1 MIIPEQIQ
9 HTAKK
14 VVTKLTEQMKRLIKG
29 AITHMS
35 GKHRRAYMAEVTV
48 DLLDG
53 NARQA
58 ERVFGWG
65 RGTVTKGLRER
76 ATGISC
82 QDHYAGRGNRRT
94 EDTWPQLEADIRVLA
109 EPVSQ
114 ADPTFQTPFA
124 FTRITA
130 KAVRQALMTE
140 KGYTDAELP
149 CENTIG
155 NILNRLDYRLKRLQ
169 KIKPRKKLPETDAI
183 FANIASINQEL
194 KTNPHQ
200 YRLSIDTKAKLAIG
214 DFSRRGKTR
223 VAHPESAL
231 DHDVDSD
238 EKLVPVGIFE
248 PDHAGLT
255 IFYSTSIETT
265 DLIVD
270 CLEHWW
276 ADNRARLPHIT
287 ELILNLDNGP
297 HVQSRRRQLIKRL
310 VKFADDTGLTIHLV
324 SYPPYHSTYNPIER
338 CWGILEAHWNGTLL
352 NSIHKAI
359 EWTKTMTW
367 KGVNPVVHLLKKVYK
382 TGVTLTDD
390 DMEVYEARIER
401 SKTLPK
407 WDVRIQPVIG

>member
-1 MIIPEQIQ
+1 MIIPESIQ
-9 HTAKK
+9 SRVKQT
-14 VVTKLTEQMKRLIKG
+14 VTNLTEQMKCLIKD

-35 GKHRRAYMAEVTV
+35 GRHRRAYMAVVTTE
-48 DLLDG
+48 LLDG

-65 RGTVTKGLRER
+65 RGTVIKGLRER
-76 ATGISC
+76 ATGIVC
-82 QDHYAGRGNRRT
+82 QDHYTGRGTRRT
-94 EDTWPQLEADIRVLA
+94 EEKRPQLEADIRALT

-124 FTRITA
+124 FTRLTA
-130 KAVRQALMTE
+130 KAVRQALIDE
-140 KGYTDAELP
+140 KGYMDADLP

-155 NILNRLDYRLKRLQ
+155 NILNRLEYRLKRLQ
-169 KIKPRKKLPETDAI
+169 KIKPRKKLPETEAI
-183 FANIASINQEL
+183 FANIAAVNRGL
-194 KTNPHQ
+194 TANPHQ

-214 DFSRRGKTR
+214 DFSRGGKTR
-223 VAHPESAL
+223 AAHPEPAL
-231 DHDVDSD
+231 DHEFEPD

-248 PDHAGLT
+248 PEQGGLT

-270 CLEHWW
+270 CLEQWW
-276 ADNRARLPHIT
+276 GDNRARLPQIT

-310 VKFADDTGLTIHLV
+310 VDFSDDTGLTIHLV
-324 SYPPYHSTYNPIER
+324 YYPPYHSKYNPIER

-367 KGVNPVVHLLKKVYK
+367 KGLNPVVHLLKKVYQK
-382 TGVTLTDD
+382 GVTLTDD
-390 DMEVYEARIER
+390 DMEAYEARIER
-401 SKTLPK
+401 SSTLPK
-407 WDVRIQPVIG
+407 WDVRIQPDVG

>member
-1 MIIPEQIQ
+1 MIIPEPVRDV
-9 HTAKK
+9 AKQA
-14 VVTKLTEQMKRLIKG
+14 VTYLTEQVKGLITG

-35 GKHRRAYMAEVTV
+35 GKHRRAYMAEVTME
-48 DLLDG
+48 LLDG

-76 ATGISC
+76 ATGIVC
-82 QDHYAGRGNRRT
+82 QDHSAGRGNRRT
-94 EDTWPQLEADIRVLA
+94 EEKWPQLDADIRALV

-124 FTRITA
+124 YTRITA
-130 KAVRQALMTE
+130 KAVRQALIDE
-140 KGYTDAELP
+140 KGYTDAALP

-183 FANIASINQEL
+183 FANIASVNQEL
-194 KTNPHQ
+194 TTSPHQ

-214 DFSRRGKTR
+214 DFSRRGRTR
-223 VAHPESAL
+223 VAQPEPAL
-231 DHDVDSD
+231 DHDFDPD

-270 CLEHWW
+270 CLEQWW
-276 ADNRARLPHIT
+276 NDNRIRLPQIT

-297 HVQSRRRQLIKRL
+297 HGQSRRRQLIKRL
-310 VKFADDTGLTIHLV
+310 LDFADDTGLAIHLV
-324 SYPPYHSTYNPIER
+324 YYPPYHSKYNPIER
-338 CWGILEAHWNGTLL
+338 CWGLLEAHWNGTLL

-367 KGVNPVVHLLKKVYK
+367 KGLNPVVHLLKKVYK
-382 TGVTLTDD
+382 TGVTLTDEE
-390 DMEVYEARIER
+390 MVACEARITR
-401 SKTLPK
+401 SKTLPQ
-407 WDVRIQPVIG
+407 WDVRIQPAVG

>member
-1 MIIPEQIQ
+1 MIIPKHIRD
-9 HTAKK
+9 TAKQIA
-14 VVTKLTEQMKRLIKG
+14 TELTEPLKRLIKR
-29 AITHMS
+29 AITHMR

-48 DLLDG
+48 ELLDG

-65 RGTVTKGLRER
+65 RGTVSKGLRER
-76 ATGISC
+76 ATGITC

-94 EDTWPQLEADIRVLA
+94 EEKWPQLEADIRALA

-114 ADPTFQTPFA
+114 TDPTFQTPFA

-130 KAVRQALMTE
+130 KAVRQALIDE

-169 KIKPRKKLPETDAI
+169 KIKPRKKIPETDAI
-183 FANIASINQEL
+183 FANIAAVQQEL

-200 YRLSIDTKAKLAIG
+200 YRLSMDTKAKLAIG

-223 VAHPESAL
+223 VAHPEAAL
-231 DHDVDSD
+231 DHDFDSD

-276 ADNRARLPHIT
+276 ADNRARLSQIT
-287 ELILNLDNGP
+287 ELILNRDNGP

-310 VKFADDTGLTIHLV
+310 IDFADDTGLSIHLV
-324 SYPPYHSTYNPIER
+324 YYPPYHSKYNPIER

-352 NSIHKAI
+352 NSIRKAI

-367 KGVNPVVHLLKKVYK
+367 KSVNPVVHLVKKVYK
-382 TGVTLTDD
+382 KGVTLTDD
-390 DMEVYEARIER
+390 EMEVCEARIER
-401 SKTLPK
+401 SNTLPK
-407 WDVRIQPVIG
+407 WDVRIQPAPG